1 MLADVDASSP
11 DSGLDAVIPSDQFV
25 PEPQGCRVGESA
37 AVLTKPNSARVQ
49 VLYAGFESILLWADE
64 DGVHRCDIDRNGAF
78 VGEHRIIQTVVDGMV
93 PTLSTLR
100 VGPFT
105 YVALSYDDEANP
117 IQILRLDRSEVDS
130 IPLINDVDR
139 LSGAAKL
146 TTVEGVLVV
155 FGRTESGAIGW
166 ATLENPWSAPEITIT
181 SAFEGLFPDDVIAV
195 PSGAFLRFSES
206 GQCAFFD
213 GTQRDLV
220 SSIPCSLG
228 KGGLVGNGESARIW
242 QLKTRRVRVV
252 RIVGVSL

>member
-1 MLADVDASSP
+1 MRSRPTNRANVIAKVLWLVSLIFTGCEGPEPVTVTTPADSGIELDSSSIADMLADVDASSP

-146 TTVEGVLVV
+146 TTVEVFWLSLVAQV
-155 FGRTESGAIGW
+155 VPLVGRLLKTHGPLRRSP
-166 ATLENPWSAPEITIT
+166 LRQP
-181 SAFEGLFPDDVIAV
+181 EGLFPDDVIA
-195 PSGAFLRFSES
+195 
-206 GQCAFFD
+206 
-213 GTQRDLV
+213 
-220 SSIPCSLG
+220 G
-228 KGGLVGNGESARIW
+228 KRCVFAL
-242 QLKTRRVRVV
+242 
-252 RIVGVSL
+252 